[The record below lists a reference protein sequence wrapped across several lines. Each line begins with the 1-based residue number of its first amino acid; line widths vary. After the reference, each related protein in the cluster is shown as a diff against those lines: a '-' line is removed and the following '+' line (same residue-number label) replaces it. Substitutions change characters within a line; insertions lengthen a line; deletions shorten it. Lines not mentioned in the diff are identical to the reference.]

1 MSLPHPFFG
10 ILGCTDGA
18 QLNKLRAASVFWQLI
33 ESNPAL
39 TRQMIHMLS
48 PTCTP
53 ISQRPNLEIFCSPTI
68 FFPLYNLYHIGPIS
82 KMTQAS
88 TLRQQREVERA
99 LNTPEQG
106 GYFFIQK
113 FLNIFF
119 PKADFYKLDKFY
131 SGCNTLLEILN
142 QYTSN
147 HFAKS

>member
-1 MSLPHPFFG
+1 
-10 ILGCTDGA
+10 
-18 QLNKLRAASVFWQLI
+18 
-33 ESNPAL
+33 
-39 TRQMIHMLS
+39 
-48 PTCTP
+48 
-53 ISQRPNLEIFCSPTI
+53 
-68 FFPLYNLYHIGPIS
+68 
-82 KMTQAS
+82 MTQAS

-142 QYTSN
+142 PYTSN
-147 HFAKS
+147 HFAQS